1 MTDDFYIG
9 YNARMAP
16 GLARRIRVAATV
28 LLVAAVLL
36 PLVLL
41 AAQSRSA
48 PGLFEFGSTRVVEGR
63 LVEFPYPALDV
74 DGETPGSY
82 WLVAP
87 GKHGAAGLV
96 RALGGRTVRVRGA
109 LIERDG
115 EKMLQVAPG
124 GIEVLSAETGTT
136 PSVPVRAGTRRV
148 VGELVDGKCHL
159 GVMKPGDGPLHRDCA
174 VRCLLGDVPP
184 MIVEHGTGRR
194 FALIRDDGRP
204 FVADFSAIAGRPLVV
219 HGTLVSQGPRRY
231 LAADVDGI
239 EVIR

>member
-16 GLARRIRVAATV
+16 ALARRIRAAAA
-28 LLVAAVLL
+28 LLLAAAVLL

-41 AAQSRSA
+41 AAQNRSA
-48 PGLFEFGSTRVVEGR
+48 PGVFEFGRTRVVEGR

-74 DGETPGSY
+74 DGETPASY

-96 RALGGRTVRVRGA
+96 RGLDERRVRVRGT

-115 EKMLQVAPG
+115 DKMLQVVPG
-124 GIEVLSAETGTT
+124 EIETLSAAPETT
-136 PSVPVRAGTRRV
+136 PSAPVRIGTRRV

-159 GVMKPGDGPLHRDCA
+159 GVMKPGEGPLHRDCA

-194 FALIRDDGRP
+194 FALVRDDGRP
-204 FVADFSAIAGRPLVV
+204 FVADFSAIAGRPLIV
-219 HGTLVSQGPRRY
+219 HGTLLSQGLRRY
-231 LAADVDGI
+231 LAAGLDDI
-239 EVIR
+239 EAVR